1 MNLREKD
8 IAFFLDFDIPSDS
21 DVSFCASDDDEDD
34 LFSEKT
40 IENPPLD
47 ENIDELLVT
56 SELINQFHKEIEEE
70 LRIYD
75 ENIASSSQNEPDE
88 ILISPTIIN
97 INQTHNTPYSYF
109 TQLFTDDIFE
119 HIRVETIRYAIQ
131 NGKDSF
137 TLTITELKTY
147 FAINIA
153 MTYLRYPNVRMYW
166 SSLPGIRMNLIAD
179 AMNVNR
185 FGEIKRF
192 LHFEDNTK
200 KPDSAVPSFDRY
212 WKLRPVITMLH
223 DSFHAAASP
232 DEHIAIDEMIIPFKG
247 RSGLK
252 QYMKAKPKKIGASKF
267 GYKQTEMVM

>member
-1 MNLREKD
+1 VSKKIINKWSPGKD
-8 IAFFLDFDIPSDS
+8 NKFAENVPLFLGKS
-21 DVSFCASDDDEDD
+21 V
-34 LFSEKT
+34 
-40 IENPPLD
+40 
-47 ENIDELLVT
+47 
-56 SELINQFHKEIEEE
+56 
-70 LRIYD
+70 
-75 ENIASSSQNEPDE
+75 
-88 ILISPTIIN
+88 IN
-97 INQTHNTPYSYF
+97 INQTRNTPYSYF
-109 TQLFTDDIFE
+109 TQLFNDEIFE
-119 HIRVETIRYAIQ
+119 HIRIETIRYAVE

-137 TLTITELKTY
+137 TLTEKELKTY

-153 MTYLRYPNVRMYW
+153 MTYIRYPNVRMYW

-200 KPDSAVPSFDRY
+200 KPDHSVPGFDRY

-223 DSFHAAASP
+223 DSFHGAASP

-252 QYMKAKPKKIGASKF
+252 QYMKAKPKKWGFKVWVQANRNGYVNCFDLYQGQCKSAVRSNFGPIGDTVLQLCHDLQDKNH
-267 GYKQTEMVM
+267 